1 MTTSLR
7 NLTQSEVDGYHRSMD
22 ELVEEQRGNNVD
34 LKRKAGSCALLFVD
48 EEAKNKILVAENI
61 RLTGVV
67 ISKNRTITEAA
78 LATYEALKR
87 KSPPF
92 SVFNGAVCW
101 KTFGALDMC
110 KMEDLRLKPLPSN
123 DWVSGTSWNA
133 GFWLSKPPVPDPADP
148 VLDCPP
154 FVASHTWKKTVDQ
167 HSKAT
172 YLLRTRD
179 ETKVF
184 LRSMPTSYTGPT
196 LYDTTTY
203 SADFYWYLRNN
214 YPSKKADALLGYLLE
229 KYKEYEQHAGTLGS
243 SGYGVIIKP
252 WNEAADQEMTLIE
265 MINKLASLGPQYN
278 LGSKKSAI

>member
-1 MTTSLR
+1 MSTSLR

-48 EEAKNKILVAENI
+48 EEAKNKILVAENT
-61 RLTGVV
+61 RLAGVV

-92 SVFNGAVCW
+92 SANGAVDW
-101 KTFGALDMC
+101 KTFGEVCPWEMTTLG
-110 KMEDLRLKPLPSN
+110 LKPN
-123 DWVSGTSWNA
+123 DWVPSTSWND

-148 VLDCPP
+148 VHDCPP
-154 FVASHTWKKTVDQ
+154 FVASHTWKKTMDQ
-167 HSKAT
+167 HGNAT
-172 YLLRTRD
+172 YLLRKRD
-179 ETKVF
+179 DTKTF
-184 LRSMPTSYTGPT
+184 LRSMPASYTGPPV
-196 LYDTTTY
+196 YGTTKY
-203 SADFYWYLRNN
+203 SADFYWYLTNN

-243 SGYGVIIKP
+243 SGYGVIFKP
-252 WNEAADQEMTLIE
+252 WNRAEDREMTLIE
-265 MINKLASLGPQYN
+265 MIHKLADL
-278 LGSKKSAI
+278 